1 VIAAAAPRPSRAE
14 RAACYTKG
22 MKPVIALS
30 ALLVVAL
37 IGLVLWLGRSSEP
50 SSPPAQAAAPP
61 KSSPPPPL
69 ANRNDPGAP
78 IVRDVPAGAEPPPEA
93 PPVNTYTV
101 GNVIVREHRP
111 GAEPLTK
118 PPDFTPPEG
127 IHLTAEFAQHVTNV
141 MADPA
146 KQCIPTLPAPMRS
159 DTTRLN
165 LTMTVA
171 VKNGSL
177 TVTGVEGG
185 VTGLDDPAFAP
196 TLGCLRG
203 KMIGR
208 SVDAAGQPDVP
219 SYSISTYYTAK

>member
-1 VIAAAAPRPSRAE
+1 
-14 RAACYTKG
+14 
-22 MKPVIALS
+22 MKPVIALG
-30 ALLVVAL
+30 ALLVAAL
-37 IGLVLWLGRSSEP
+37 LGLVLWMGRSSEP
-50 SSPPAQAAAPP
+50 MTPSPPAPP
-61 KSSPPPPL
+61 KLSPPPV
-69 ANRNDPGAP
+69 ANRHDPGAP
-78 IVRDVPAGAEPPPEA
+78 IVHDVPPSDTPTTEA
-93 PPVNTYTV
+93 PPVQTYAV

-111 GAEPLTK
+111 DAEPLTQ

-127 IHLTAEFAQHVTNV
+127 IHLTADFAQHVTNV

-146 KQCIPTLPAPMRS
+146 RQCIPTLPAPLRS
-159 DTTRLN
+159 DATRLN

-177 TVTGVEGG
+177 TVTRVEGG

-196 TLGCLRG
+196 TLDCLRG